1 MIYHS
6 CGLGCMEC
14 EVLDKGSWVVVFSVD
29 VNFVL
34 GHTSGTAEQ
43 GTDRN
48 GGIIESRTEGNFMY
62 LKFVNLIMC
71 NSGDVFLY

>member
-1 MIYHS
+1 M
-6 CGLGCMEC
+6 
-14 EVLDKGSWVVVFSVD
+14 
-29 VNFVL
+29 NFVL
-34 GHTSGTAEQ
+34 GHTSGTAEH

-48 GGIIESRTEGNFMY
+48 GGIIDSRTEGNFMY

>member
-1 MIYHS
+1 M
-6 CGLGCMEC
+6 
-14 EVLDKGSWVVVFSVD
+14 
-29 VNFVL
+29 NFVL